1 ELREICVQSKLC
13 KSGCCRR
20 APYGCESHC
29 AEKGSEGSLCHTQTF
44 FGLYNECPCQ
54 PHLTCIFPKNEKSFG
69 IIYGHCQKIEK
80 KKPAKKMF

>member
-29 AEKGSEGSLCHTQTF
+29 AEKGSEGSLCHTQ
-44 FGLYNECPCQ
+44 
-54 PHLTCIFPKNEKSFG
+54 
-69 IIYGHCQKIEK
+69 
-80 KKPAKKMF
+80 